1 MFTEKHTER
10 LSLEGTDCLV
20 QPYLLRAEAGCSGSC
35 PAEFWIISKGRDS
48 TARTSNLFL
57 CFTIKYIYY
66 IFFLMFKWNFLY
78 FNMCPLCF
86 VLPLGT
92 TEKSGSVL
100 FPTHHHRVTYTAIW
114 KLQLGIAMRSLLSS
128 KRMNVCLRGLPWKQV
143 AVLLRKVSVKAPGM
157 WRQALEGSSSFFP
170 RKAHLGY
177 GLRHPARGIQGVATW
192 GRTYDL
198 SFMLYSSCRVFCLC
212 VSIVVVVVV
221 MVVFCFFF
229 LIKDKHQEDD
239 EPIIFTLLESMRRQ
253 LSFRCRTEYWRIVC
267 KVCLSEALFWSVSF
281 Q

>member
-1 MFTEKHTER
+1 
-10 LSLEGTDCLV
+10 
-20 QPYLLRAEAGCSGSC
+20 
-35 PAEFWIISKGRDS
+35 
-48 TARTSNLFL
+48 
-57 CFTIKYIYY
+57 
-66 IFFLMFKWNFLY
+66 MFKWNFLY

-100 FPTHHHRVTYTAIW
+100 FPPHHHRVTHTEKTPSEPPFSRLKSPTISLSLFFAA
-114 KLQLGIAMRSLLSS
+114 GIAIRSLLSS

-198 SFMLYSSCRVFCLC
+198 SFMVYSSCRGFCLC
-212 VSIVVVVVV
+212 VSVMVVVVV
-221 MVVFCFFF
+221 MVVVFFYF
-229 LIKDKHQEDD
+229 NQ
-239 EPIIFTLLESMRRQ
+239 RQ
-253 LSFRCRTEYWRIVC
+253 TPKIWWANNFHTVGEHEKIELSFRYRTEYWKIVC
-267 KVCLSEALFWSVSF
+267 EVCLSEALFWSILF